1 MKVQTNV
8 QRRCGWAIVA
18 MASLSLG
25 LLSVSV
31 QAQQATSAE
40 FSEKYN
46 SGATAYKAHNFAE
59 ALRDAKSAHAVAKT
73 SFEKLASLKLMLAIE
88 SNTHSYDD
96 MAETLNALLTADGST
111 AAEKTSYH
119 KTLGQV
125 YGQLRKVDKAISET
139 REYLKEAGGT
149 PADWDGLAGLYASQK
164 DCPNALDA
172 LGKATGGS
180 KTLTEPQLKI
190 QQGCYY
196 KKDAAKYV
204 VVSEE
209 LLRRFPSKDA
219 YQRVLAAYQEAK
231 TMDDLA
237 QLAVLRYGFEHD
249 WLTDEGDYKKL
260 ADLALDVSATAEAQR
275 VLERGMSRKVL
286 KAGDKTDALVK
297 QAKGRAADDA
307 KSIGQAD
314 AEARAGKNGEN
325 DVRVGIRYYSM
336 GQLDKAVEAINRG
349 LSADHVAR
357 VKRVDDA
364 KMVLGICLSKLHK
377 KAEADK
383 AFNEAKAD
391 PKMAKAASMWLGA

>member
-1 MKVQTNV
+1 MKVQTNL
-8 QRRCGWAIVA
+8 RRCGWLV
-18 MASLSLG
+18 
-25 LLSVSV
+25 LSVAGLAFGLV
-31 QAQQATSAE
+31 TLQAQAQQATSAE
-40 FSEKYN
+40 FFEKYN
-46 SGATAYKAHNFAE
+46 AGATAYKAHNFAD
-59 ALRDAKSAHAVAKT
+59 ALRDAKGARAVART
-73 SFEKLASLKLMLAIE
+73 SVEKLASLKLMYAIE
-88 SNTHSYDD
+88 LNTRSYQE
-96 MAETLNALLTADGST
+96 MADTLSELLTAEGST

-125 YGQLRKVDKAISET
+125 YGQLGKVDKDIAET

-149 PADWDGLAGLYASQK
+149 PADWDALAGLYASQK

-180 KTLTEPQLKI
+180 KTLTEQQLNI
-190 QQGCYY
+190 ELGCFY
-196 KKDAAKYV
+196 KRDNARYV
-204 VVSEE
+204 AVSEE
-209 LLRRFPSKDA
+209 ILRRFPSKDA
-219 YQRVLAAYQEAK
+219 YRRVLAAYQEAK
-231 TMDDLA
+231 TLDNLA
-237 QLAVLRYGFEHD
+237 ELAILRLGFERD
-249 WLTDEGDYKKL
+249 WLNDEGDYRKL

-275 VLERGMSRKVL
+275 VLERGLSRKAL

-307 KSIGQAD
+307 KTIGQAD

-325 DVRVGIRYYSM
+325 DVRVGIRFYSM
-336 GQLDKAVEAINRG
+336 GQLDKAVEALNRG

-364 KMVLGICLSKLHK
+364 KMVLGICYSKLHK